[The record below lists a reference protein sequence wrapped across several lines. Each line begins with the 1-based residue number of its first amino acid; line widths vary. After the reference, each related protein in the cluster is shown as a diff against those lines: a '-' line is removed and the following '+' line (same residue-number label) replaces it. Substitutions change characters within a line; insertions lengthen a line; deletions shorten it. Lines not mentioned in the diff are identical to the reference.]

1 MGHFNQTT
9 CTGAETKREF
19 LKGFF
24 NTNIINYD
32 TNNIPYVS
40 NKFLYLYGEK
50 NSGKQYYIEE
60 VAKQVFGDDWKS
72 KVYLR
77 IDDGQK
83 YPYKLHAHKVESSVK
98 VILISNSTDNFIKWK
113 ALYSNSLLVHFVNDN
128 SEEGFEI
135 TENNEA
141 IYKITLVKWHEY
153 NMASLLE
160 FRKKI
165 KDITLNYPEIKDEIY
180 NVAQEL
186 IREMNF
192 LNINKSQ
199 YLEGFK

>member
-1 MGHFNQTT
+1 MEPSDQRTL
-9 CTGAETKREF
+9 TGPEAKREF
-19 LKGFF
+19 LNHFF
-24 NTNIINYD
+24 KN
-32 TNNIPYVS
+32 S
-40 NKFLYLYGEK
+40 ENKFLYLYGDK
-50 NSGKQYYIEE
+50 NTGKQYYIED
-60 VAKQVFGDDWKS
+60 VAKEIFDDGWKS
-72 KVYLR
+72 YIYIR
-77 IDDGQK
+77 IDEGQK
-83 YPYKLHAHKVESSVK
+83 FPYKLHAHKVESSVK

-165 KDITLNYPEIKDEIY
+165 KDVTLNYPEIKDEIY

>member
-1 MGHFNQTT
+1 MENFNQTT
-9 CTGAETKREF
+9 CTGAVLKRQF
-19 LKGFF
+19 LKEFF
-24 NTNIINYD
+24 NTNTILYD
-32 TNNIPYVS
+32 TNNMPFVS

-50 NSGKQYYIEE
+50 NSGKQYYVEE

-113 ALYSNSLLVHFVNDN
+113 ALYSNSLLVHFVNDS
-128 SEEGFEI
+128 SEEGFEL

-153 NMASLLE
+153 NMTSLRE
-160 FRKKI
+160 FREKI
-165 KDITLNYPEIKDEIY
+165 KNVTTNYPEIKDEIY
-180 NVAQEL
+180 NAAQDL

-199 YLEGFK
+199 YLEGFE

>member
-1 MGHFNQTT
+1 MEHFEQTKY
-9 CTGAETKREF
+9 TGAEQKRIF
-19 LKGFF
+19 LKNFF
-24 NTNIINYD
+24 TNNTIKYD
-32 TNNIPYVS
+32 TNNIPYIS

-98 VILISNSTDNFIKWK
+98 VVLISNKIDNFIKWK
-113 ALYSNSLLVHFVNDN
+113 ALYHNTLLIHFVNDN
-128 SEEGFEI
+128 SEDGFE
-135 TENNEA
+135 TNEKNEA
-141 IYKITLVKWHEY
+141 IYKITLTKWHEY
-153 NMASLLE
+153 NMASLIE

-165 KDITLNYPEIKDEIY
+165 KDVTAKCPEIKDEVY
-180 NVAQEL
+180 EAAQDL

-192 LNINKSQ
+192 LNIGKTQ
-199 YLEGFK
+199 YLDGFE

>member
-1 MGHFNQTT
+1 MEHFNQTT
-9 CTGAETKREF
+9 CTGAEIKREF
-19 LKGFF
+19 LKEFF
-24 NTNIINYD
+24 NTNVINYD
-32 TNNIPYVS
+32 TNNIPYIS